1 MVARPKSASSSVSSG
16 MATGSIA
23 IEFTPMK
30 TVVSPVEKRG
40 GAAEWG
46 GGVLIIMHGRSR
58 MTIDPR
64 IYYAGTEHVGFS
76 PTRQK
81 LLTRSAKR
89 REVLGELHEE

>member
-1 MVARPKSASSSVSSG
+1 MGRSA
-16 MATGSIA
+16 
-23 IEFTPMK
+23 
-30 TVVSPVEKRG
+30 
-40 GAAEWG
+40 
-46 GGVLIIMHGRSR
+46 LIIIHGRSR

-81 LLTRSAKR
+81 LLAPSAKR